1 MKGRPG
7 IFSTKCVEQAPGQ
20 RVAPAERHECAQRRT
35 PKSPRM
41 PMPLPMRPAIAPAF
55 VPFEESAPAY
65 SNFLRPRE
73 TTGGKQKEERRCDD
87 GVSPRSAWQRD
98 ASRANRRATRMAGT
112 AGFPRARLAAR
123 RRRQTR
129 KIAKRDCGDEHKVER
144 SPQANSRD
152 LDQSVQRCRGGSR
165 NGECAAPEQRKHL
178 RVRGVT
184 VPQASPGCVLGMWSA
199 AGMASGICL

>member
-65 SNFLRPRE
+65 SNLPVLTFSDR
-73 TTGGKQKEERRCDD
+73 GKPLA
-87 GVSPRSAWQRD
+87 G
-98 ASRANRRATRMAGT
+98 NRR
-112 AGFPRARLAAR
+112 
-123 RRRQTR
+123 
-129 KIAKRDCGDEHKVER
+129 KRGD
-144 SPQANSRD
+144 
-152 LDQSVQRCRGGSR
+152 
-165 NGECAAPEQRKHL
+165 
-178 RVRGVT
+178 VT
-184 VPQASPGCVLGMWSA
+184 ME
-199 AGMASGICL
+199 